1 MSQRGGWL
9 YVNVPVRG
17 TMIDI
22 RKLAAIDIAF
32 LGKPFTIAEF
42 VLGGVTAVAPA
53 ARRAGGGDCTGA
65 LEAPTA
71 GPDIGGRPSGAAAN
85 GCGARSGPG
94 SVRRR

>member
-32 LGKPFTIAEF
+32 LGKTFIIAEF
-42 VLGGVTAVAPA
+42 VRGGSLLLLLPLVVPAVAIA
-53 ARRAGGGDCTGA
+53 QERSRRQPPD
-65 LEAPTA
+65 PT
-71 GPDIGGRPSGAAAN
+71 
-85 GCGARSGPG
+85 
-94 SVRRR
+94 